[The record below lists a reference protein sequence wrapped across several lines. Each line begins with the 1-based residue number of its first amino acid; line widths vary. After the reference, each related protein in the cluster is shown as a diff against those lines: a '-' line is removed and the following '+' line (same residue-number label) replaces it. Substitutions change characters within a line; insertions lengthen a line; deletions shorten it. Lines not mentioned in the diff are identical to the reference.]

1 MEERGVK
8 QLLLELPEHLLE
20 EETGKADLQAILLA
34 MAPL

>member
-1 MEERGVK
+1 MKERGMK

-20 EETGKADLQAILLA
+20 EDTGRADLRAILLA